1 MDEVAS
7 LIAKELHLPLDN
19 VKKAILYA
27 PTRVRRYKI
36 KKNSGGTR
44 TIIQPAASLKPIL
57 YWLEAT
63 VFSKLPVHKCAT
75 AFVKGRS
82 ILDNASIHGDA
93 KYSLRIDIKSFFPS
107 LRPHDLEQ
115 VLKIN
120 SKILPNWVC
129 TNEGVEIISR
139 VCFDNEHRLPIG
151 YPTSPSIANAVMF
164 ELDGLIEGLLTQVA
178 EVGKAAVT
186 RYADDF
192 VFSTDKTG
200 ACNFFLDQVVALLD
214 VSKSPKLEINPLKTR
229 FMSRGGG
236 STLVTGLRINN
247 QGNVVVHANY
257 RDHVRLLLKL
267 YKSGVLAVQDV
278 PKLVGHLAYIQHVDP
293 ALFSKLSMRYFNEIE
308 VLRTSKAVA

>member
-1 MDEVAS
+1 MDEVTN

-57 YWLEAT
+57 YWLEAN

-75 AFVKGRS
+75 AFIKGGS

-93 KYSLRIDIKSFFPS
+93 KYSVRIDVKSFFPS
-107 LRPHDLEQ
+107 LRSHDLER

-120 SKILPNWVC
+120 SKTLPNWVC
-129 TNEGVEIISR
+129 TNEGIEIISR
-139 VCFDNEHRLPIG
+139 VCFDNERRLPIG

-178 EVGKAAVT
+178 DVGKAAVT

-200 ACNFFLDQVVALLD
+200 ACNFFLDQVVTLLNAT
-214 VSKSPKLEINPLKTR
+214 KSPKLEINPLKTR

-236 STLVTGLRINN
+236 SALVTGLRINN

-267 YKSGVLAVQDV
+267 YKSGVLASQDV
-278 PKLVGHLAYIQHVDP
+278 PKLVGHLAYIQHVDA

-308 VLRTSKAVA
+308 MLRTSKAIA

>member
-1 MDEVAS
+1 MNEVAS
-7 LIAKELHLPLDN
+7 LIAKELHLPLDS

-44 TIIQPAASLKPIL
+44 TIVQPAASLKPIL
-57 YWLEAT
+57 YWLETT

-75 AFVKGRS
+75 AFVKGGS
-82 ILDNASIHGDA
+82 ILDNASIHSDA
-93 KYSLRIDIKSFFPS
+93 KYSVRIDIKSFFPS
-107 LRPHDLEQ
+107 LRPHDLER
-115 VLKIN
+115 VLKVN
-120 SKILPNWVC
+120 SKILPAWVC
-129 TNEGVEIISR
+129 RDDGLEFISR

-164 ELDGLIEGLLTQVA
+164 ELDGLIEGLLNQVA
-178 EVGKAAVT
+178 DVGKAAVT

-192 VFSTDKTG
+192 VFSTDRAG
-200 ACNFFLDQVVALLD
+200 ACNFFLDQVVAILD
-214 VSKSPKLEINPLKTR
+214 VTKSPRLEINPLKTR

-267 YKSGVLAVQDV
+267 YKSKGLCCTSRKADE
-278 PKLVGHLAYIQHVDP
+278 ITP
-293 ALFSKLSMRYFNEIE
+293 APDAAMPWHPRAPCSGAR
-308 VLRTSKAVA
+308 VA